1 MRARP
6 DDGSGRARTKARR
19 RRRTPARIAADAP
32 RPATI
37 AEVVKAAIAAEP
49 RLEPRIYKDG
59 KLFVGVFVNDR
70 NMRALGGFEAP
81 VSDGDVLRVMP
92 PIAGG

>member
-1 MRARP
+1 MAKVRIRLPLGVTYP
-6 DDGSGRARTKARR
+6 DPQRELEVEG
-19 RRRTPARIAADAP
+19 
-32 RPATI
+32 ATV
-37 AEVVKAAIAAEP
+37 AEVVKAAITAEP
-49 RLEPRIYKDG
+49 RLESRIYKNG

-81 VSDGDVLRVMP
+81 VSDGDVIRVMP